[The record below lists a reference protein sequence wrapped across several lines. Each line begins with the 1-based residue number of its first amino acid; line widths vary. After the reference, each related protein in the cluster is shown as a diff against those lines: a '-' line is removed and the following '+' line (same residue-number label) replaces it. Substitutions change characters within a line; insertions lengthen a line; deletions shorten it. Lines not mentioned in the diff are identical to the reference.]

1 MAPRFLSLP
10 GVILAYLVYTYG
22 FPAYKSL
29 GIFGAFRT
37 PGSSPHDVVVIPDTV
52 NCEDIHYEPLTGNIF
67 TACED
72 NVETRFGWFP
82 PLANFDD
89 PELGRKGKGSIH
101 VIDPKTMKSERLTF
115 ENFDSTFVTHGIDV
129 IPDLERADE
138 AVYIIA
144 INHVPD
150 PKLPRARS
158 QLEIFHHVLGSSF
171 VRHIRS
177 VWHPL
182 IRTPNDVFA
191 SSPTSIYVS
200 NDHYYRDHGI
210 MRTLEDFWFHAK
222 WTDTVHVEVDLK
234 VTGDSAAGVQGNV
247 ALSNFHNNNG
257 LGHGRS
263 ADEIL
268 IASCTSGEMHIGK
281 VSEDQRNGNITLVDV
296 VGVDAIVDNPTYF
309 DDPYAKSTGDNR
321 SGFLLPG
328 LAKALELAGT
338 HREPD
343 ATNSVIVYFV
353 RPNQGKPG
361 SATTWEKRV
370 LFEDD
375 GKRIRSA
382 SGSVLVAIDPE
393 SEPERASGARKGWL
407 FVTGFQSKN
416 VIAVK
421 VDL

>member
-1 MAPRFLSLP
+1 
-10 GVILAYLVYTYG
+10 
-22 FPAYKSL
+22 
-29 GIFGAFRT
+29 
-37 PGSSPHDVVVIPDTV
+37 
-52 NCEDIHYEPLTGNIF
+52 
-67 TACED
+67 
-72 NVETRFGWFP
+72 
-82 PLANFDD
+82 
-89 PELGRKGKGSIH
+89 
-101 VIDPKTMKSERLTF
+101 MKSHRLEF
-115 ENFDSTFVTHGIDV
+115 ENFDSPFVTHGIDV
-129 IPDLERADE
+129 IPDPERSDE

-144 INHVPD
+144 INHVAD

-158 QLEIFHHVLGSSF
+158 QLEVFHHILGSSS
-171 VRHIRS
+171 VSHVRS

-210 MRTLEDFWFHAK
+210 MRALEDFWFHAK
-222 WTDTVHVEVDLK
+222 WTDTVHLQVDLSA
-234 VTGDSAAGVQGNV
+234 TEDSAAGVEGIV

-257 LGHGRS
+257 LGHGRT

-268 IASCTSGEMHIGK
+268 IASCTSGEMHLGK
-281 VSEDQRNGNITLVDV
+281 LPQDEKNGNITLVDF

-309 DDPYAKSTGDNR
+309 VDPYAKSTGDDR

-328 LAKALELAGT
+328 CAKALELAGT
-338 HREPD
+338 QRDPN
-343 ATNSVIVYFV
+343 ATNSVVVYFV
-353 RPNQGKPG
+353 RPTQGKAG
-361 SATTWEKRV
+361 SSTTWEKRV

-393 SEPERASGARKGWL
+393 SENGARKAWL

-416 VIAVK
+416 MIAVK